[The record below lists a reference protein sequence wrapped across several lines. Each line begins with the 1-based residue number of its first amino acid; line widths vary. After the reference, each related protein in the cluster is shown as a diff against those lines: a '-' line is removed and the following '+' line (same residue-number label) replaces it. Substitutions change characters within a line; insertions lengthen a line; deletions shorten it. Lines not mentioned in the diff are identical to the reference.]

1 MPRRYSI
8 NNLFFNAKFH
18 PHFFAF
24 HLFPYF
30 AVEGMNTNIPVL
42 ESPAMPAIR
51 RVKNRVEEDI
61 DEFLDNVEEFKTF
74 VDELNDYKWRLTD
87 KEKDFLELVLE
98 LSRRLEKDAAFI
110 ETTTTVFDCYT
121 ELEDALGEKITVT
134 KDSINLQEESL
145 YLNISAEEVVVN
157 RIEALEKELRPLM
170 KRKRNIQMDIQY
182 DVARLIRTRS
192 SLARLKEKMDRLH
205 DDQDKICFDLDVAK
219 RYKGEIEDL
228 QASAVAAAYTVA

>member
-1 MPRRYSI
+1 
-8 NNLFFNAKFH
+8 
-18 PHFFAF
+18 
-24 HLFPYF
+24 
-30 AVEGMNTNIPVL
+30 
-42 ESPAMPAIR
+42 MPAIR

-61 DEFLDNVEEFKTF
+61 EELLDNVGEFKTF

-170 KRKRNIQMDIQY
+170 KRKRNLQMDIQY